1 MTDFSIS
8 LLMDALVLLR
18 NSFTIPKLQYLLRTS
33 PCFLSASLQCYDNI
47 LRSVVTSVTNTRLEN
62 NDPAWLQATL
72 PVKMGGL
79 EIRSAVQ
86 VDLLAFLASSHV
98 SSDLVSTILPPR
110 FHSLS
115 ASLCDEALA
124 LWSQGHNMPAPSGT
138 SAYQQKSWDQPRACV
153 FTKHLLV
160 DAKAVVARVHCWQSQ
175 QRSREHGYKHC
186 LLHLW
191 ACSWMMTRSELLW
204 AIA

>member
-47 LRSVVTSVTNTRLEN
+47 LRSIVTSVTNTRLEN

-98 SSDLVSTILPPR
+98 SSDLVSTILLPR

-115 ASLCDEALA
+115 ASLCDEA
-124 LWSQGHNMPAPSGT
+124 GHRATICQHLRGQVPISRSHGT
-138 SAYQQKSWDQPRACV
+138 SLEHVS
-153 FTKHLLV
+153 LL
-160 DAKAVVARVHCWQSQ
+160 ST
-175 QRSREHGYKHC
+175 S
-186 LLHLW
+186 L
-191 ACSWMMTRSELLW
+191 
-204 AIA
+204 